1 MTAAPFRVVVVDD
14 EVTARVGISDLVAT
28 DPELE
33 VAAMCADGVTAV
45 TTIVDLEPDLVLLDV
60 QMPRMDGFE
69 VVRAIGPERMPLVVF
84 ITAYDQFALRAFE
97 VFALDYVLKPFDD
110 DRFRATMAR
119 AKDALRNAED
129 GRFGRQIRALLDRA
143 MPRAPGVDDTFDLSR
158 SASAPPGPAPLTRLV
173 IKTAGRVT
181 LLRVEDIDWIEAADY
196 CVRVHSGG
204 RAHVI
209 RDSMGSLE
217 SRLDPNRFFRASR
230 SVIVNLD
237 RIQEMQPS
245 FRGEH
250 VIILHDRTRLTLS
263 RPRRARLETLLQQ
276 RL

>member
-1 MTAAPFRVVVVDD
+1 MSAIPFRVVVVDD
-14 EVTARVGISDLVAT
+14 EATARIGMADLVAA

-33 VAAMCADGVTAV
+33 IAATCADGVGAV
-45 TTIVDLEPDLVLLDV
+45 KAIAELKPDLVLLDV

-69 VVRAIGPERMPLVVF
+69 VVRTVGPEHMPLVVF
-84 ITAYDQFALRAFE
+84 ITAYDQFALRAFQ

-110 DRFRATMAR
+110 DRLRATLGR
-119 AKDALRNAED
+119 AKAALRSAED
-129 GRFGRQIRALLDRA
+129 GRFGRQIRALLDQARPQPDRVDGPLDTIPLLS
-143 MPRAPGVDDTFDLSR
+143 MPAQ
-158 SASAPPGPAPLTRLV
+158 APLTRLV
-173 IKTAGRVT
+173 IKAAGRVT
-181 LLRVEDIDWIEAADY
+181 LLRVDDIDWIEAADY
-196 CVRVHSGG
+196 CVRVHTGG

-217 SRLDPNRFFRASR
+217 SRLDPTRFFRTSR
-230 SVIVNLD
+230 SAIVNLD

-250 VIILHDRTRLTLS
+250 VIILRDRTKLTLS
-263 RPRRARLETLLQQ
+263 RPRRARLEALLQQ

>member
-110 DRFRATMAR
+110 DRFRA
-119 AKDALRNAED
+119 
-129 GRFGRQIRALLDRA
+129 
-143 MPRAPGVDDTFDLSR
+143 
-158 SASAPPGPAPLTRLV
+158 
-173 IKTAGRVT
+173 
-181 LLRVEDIDWIEAADY
+181 
-196 CVRVHSGG
+196 
-204 RAHVI
+204 
-209 RDSMGSLE
+209 
-217 SRLDPNRFFRASR
+217 
-230 SVIVNLD
+230 
-237 RIQEMQPS
+237 
-245 FRGEH
+245 
-250 VIILHDRTRLTLS
+250 
-263 RPRRARLETLLQQ
+263 
-276 RL
+276 